1 MSPFTPGELQVM
13 RVLWAHPDLIPDEIL
28 AHLPRPLANAAL
40 RSVLRVLLHK
50 GHVTRRK
57 VGRAYNYRP
66 KRPARTSFKQMARQ
80 LSELF
85 CGGSTA
91 NLIAHLIK
99 TEKLSEDDIRA
110 LQRMAEARAPG
121 APRSKKKGKAS

>member
-13 RVLWAHPDLIPDEIL
+13 RVLWAHPGLKPDEIL
-28 AHLPRPLANAAL
+28 DHLPRPLANAAL
-40 RSVLRVLLHK
+40 RSVLRVLLQK

-57 VGRAYNYRP
+57 IGRAYHYRP

-91 NLIAHLIK
+91 DLIAHLIK
-99 TEKLSEDDIRA
+99 TEKLWDNDIRE
-110 LQRMAEARAPG
+110 LQRMAQARAPG
-121 APRSKKKGKAS
+121 GDRSGKAGKTS

>member
-13 RVLWAHPDLIPDEIL
+13 RVLWAHPGLKPDEIL
-28 AHLPRPLANAAL
+28 EHLPRPLANAAL
-40 RSVLRVLLHK
+40 RSVLRVLLQK

-57 VGRAYNYRP
+57 LGRAYHYRP
-66 KRPARTSFKQMARQ
+66 KRPARTSFRQMARQ

-91 NLIAHLIK
+91 DLIAHLIK
-99 TEKLSEDDIRA
+99 TEKLSDDDIRE
-110 LQRMAEARAPG
+110 LQRIAEAQSESGTGSGKRG
-121 APRSKKKGKAS
+121 KRS

>member
-13 RVLWAHPDLIPDEIL
+13 RVLWAHPGLKPDEIL
-28 AHLPRPLANAAL
+28 DHLPRPLANAAL
-40 RSVLRVLLHK
+40 RSVLRVLLQK

-57 VGRAYNYRP
+57 IGRAYHYRP
-66 KRPARTSFKQMARQ
+66 KRPAKTSFKKMARQ

-91 NLIAHLIK
+91 DLIAHLLK
-99 TEKLSEDDIRA
+99 TEKLSEDDIRE
-110 LQRMAEARAPG
+110 LQRIAEAQSEG
-121 APRSKKKGKAS
+121 GTRSGKRGRQP